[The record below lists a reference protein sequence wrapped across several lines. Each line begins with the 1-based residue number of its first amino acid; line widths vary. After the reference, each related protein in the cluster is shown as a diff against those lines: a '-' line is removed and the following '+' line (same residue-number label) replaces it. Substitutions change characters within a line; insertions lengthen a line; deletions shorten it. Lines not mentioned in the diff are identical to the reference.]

1 MFLRGDIWRA
11 VAIKRLQ
18 APTLLSLIDSRP
30 AKTKA
35 SVQSTRPNIILRAF
49 RCTDSI
55 NSSRYKG
62 IAAQTGEAYSTMDL
76 TILQQTN
83 TRSLVPSPTLLR
95 VRSTTKKACF
105 LPQHGRTIFVW
116 YYVVLFVLPL
126 SHNTGFLWHGILIK
140 PGNKLFEIKRIP
152 SGASSK
158 TFLGVCSFC
167 HELFMSVNHLHS
179 IFLISEK

>member
-11 VAIKRLQ
+11 VAINRLQ
-18 APTLLSLIDSRP
+18 APTLLSLRDSRP

-95 VRSTTKKACF
+95 VRSTNNRLVA
-105 LPQHGRTIFVW
+105 
-116 YYVVLFVLPL
+116 
-126 SHNTGFLWHGILIK
+126 FLWIL
-140 PGNKLFEIKRIP
+140 
-152 SGASSK
+152 SQ
-158 TFLGVCSFC
+158 CSFQERSLEIITPQSLKLDTLSMTNTC
-167 HELFMSVNHLHS
+167 YIGGNSNVCK
-179 IFLISEK
+179 ISRL

>member
-11 VAIKRLQ
+11 VAINRLQ
-18 APTLLSLIDSRP
+18 APTLLSLRDSRP

-95 VRSTTKKACF
+95 VRSTNNRLVA
-105 LPQHGRTIFVW
+105 
-116 YYVVLFVLPL
+116 
-126 SHNTGFLWHGILIK
+126 FLWILSQSSFQERPSEIITQEFTTRYSINDYTIK
-140 PGNKLFEIKRIP
+140 LNRCYN
-152 SGASSK
+152 SG
-158 TFLGVCSFC
+158 L
-167 HELFMSVNHLHS
+167 MQ
-179 IFLISEK
+179 

>member
-11 VAIKRLQ
+11 VAINRLQ
-18 APTLLSLIDSRP
+18 APTLLSLRDSRP

-95 VRSTTKKACF
+95 VRSTNNRLVA
-105 LPQHGRTIFVW
+105 
-116 YYVVLFVLPL
+116 
-126 SHNTGFLWHGILIK
+126 FLWIL
-140 PGNKLFEIKRIP
+140 
-152 SGASSK
+152 SQ
-158 TFLGVCSFC
+158 CSFQERSLEIITPQSLKLDTLSMTNTC
-167 HELFMSVNHLHS
+167 YIGGNSNVRK
-179 IFLISEK
+179 ISRL